1 MAGPSSTIDQNLLPV
16 QAYFDVYGNFQT
28 FIGQGQPFYATT
40 NPSQSGLN
48 ITNSTINSTTIGAT
62 TPSTGV
68 FTNMSTT
75 TGSVS
80 TLPASSNDLANKL
93 YVDTVAV
100 GISWKAPVTAGTTV
114 NITLSG
120 TQTVDGV
127 VLVIGNTVLVKNQ
140 TDTTKNGIYTVN
152 TGAWTYAPGSTTWAS
167 YVSAIVFV
175 EYGSQT
181 GSAWYCLAQ
190 PGGTLGTTAM
200 PWSNFSSSASYTAG
214 TGLTLTGFQFS
225 ITPVG
230 TAATYG
236 SASAVPVFITNA
248 SGQVSSVTN
257 TSIAIAGSQI
267 TSGTIGSSLIS
278 GSYTGITGVGTLT
291 AGTWN
296 ASTIAVANGGT
307 GATTLTGY
315 LLGNGTGAVTA
326 SATIP
331 TTALTGT
338 ITNAQLANSTI
349 SGVALGG
356 NLFSLTAGTAITF
369 NSGTT
374 YNGSTAITINATVP
388 AQVYPGAGIANSN
401 GTAWGTS
408 YTTTGSGTVV
418 ALATSPSLVTPV
430 LGTPTSGN
438 FSTGTFTWPTFNQNT
453 TGTASNVTGTVV
465 VANGGTGVTTLTGL
479 AYGNGTSAF
488 TAATAAQVVTVIG
501 ATAVTNA
508 TNATTA
514 TNATNV
520 AVTDDTTTATTCYP
534 NWTSSTTGNLPIKT
548 ASTKLTFVP
557 STGVLT
563 ATSFTGAGTGLTG
576 TASSL
581 SIGGNA
587 TTATT
592 ATNIAGGI
600 ASQLVYQSS
609 AGTTAFI
616 PNGTTGQVLQSNG
629 ATVPTW
635 VTFTGGAAPLQPVTA
650 TVASSALTVGIN
662 ATSLQF
668 RSATLTTGVPTTALA
683 VGALSLV
690 VPSTATLGTVS
701 AVQSQLVLVVLYNGG
716 TPALGI
722 VNISGGTNLDE
733 TTLLSTTAII
743 AGSNSASVVYS
754 TSAITSSPFR
764 VVGTVVSTQA
774 TAGTWATTPSLV
786 QGQGGQALASMQSL
800 GFGQTWQ
807 NLTGSRAVST
817 TYYNTTS
824 KPILVNAQVQ
834 TTSNTVGTLTATV
847 NGIQVALS
855 AIAAS
860 SGFFCGYVSFI
871 VPPNNSYS
879 VASTYGSI
887 TTWAELR

>member
-701 AVQSQLVLVVLYNGG
+701 AVQSQLV
-716 TPALGI
+716 
-722 VNISGGTNLDE
+722 
-733 TTLLSTTAII
+733 
-743 AGSNSASVVYS
+743 
-754 TSAITSSPFR
+754 
-764 VVGTVVSTQA
+764 
-774 TAGTWATTPSLV
+774 
-786 QGQGGQALASMQSL
+786 
-800 GFGQTWQ
+800 
-807 NLTGSRAVST
+807 
-817 TYYNTTS
+817 
-824 KPILVNAQVQ
+824 
-834 TTSNTVGTLTATV
+834 
-847 NGIQVALS
+847 
-855 AIAAS
+855 
-860 SGFFCGYVSFI
+860 
-871 VPPNNSYS
+871 
-879 VASTYGSI
+879 
-887 TTWAELR
+887 

>member
-152 TGAWTYAPGSTTWAS
+152 TGAWTYAPGCTTWAQ
-167 YVSAIVFV
+167 YVSAIVFI
-175 EYGSQT
+175 EYGGQG

-214 TGLTLTGFQFS
+214 PGLTLTGFQFS

-230 TAATYG
+230 TAGIYG
-236 SASAVPVFITNA
+236 SASSVPVLTTNA

-331 TTALTGT
+331 TTALSGT

-388 AQVYPGAGIANSN
+388 AQVYPGAGIANST
-401 GTAWGTS
+401 GSAWGTS
-408 YTTTGSGTVV
+408 YSTTGSGTVV
-418 ALATSPSLVTPV
+418 ALATSPSLVTPI

-453 TGTASNVTGTVV
+453 SGTASNVTGTVV
-465 VANGGTGVTTLTGL
+465 VANGGSGLTSLTGL

-635 VTFTGGAAPLQPVTA
+635 VTFTGATPPIQPVTA

-733 TTLLSTTAII
+733 TTLLSTTAMTTG
-743 AGSNSASVVYS
+743 ATSASVVYS
-754 TSAITSSPFR
+754 ASAITSSPFR

-786 QGQGGQALASMQSL
+786 QGYGGQAMASMQSL
-800 GFGQTWQ
+800 GFGQTW
-807 NLTGSRAVST
+807 TDVKASRASGT
-817 TYYNTTS
+817 TYTNSTG
-824 KPILVNAQVQ
+824 KPIMLVFTLFQGASNNFTFSINGVAITQLVNG
-834 TTSNTVGTLTATV
+834 SATV
-847 NGIQVALS
+847 CSNNVTAIIPNGGTYVITV
-855 AIAAS
+855 S
-860 SGFFCGYVSFI
+860 SGTI
-871 VPPNNSYS
+871 NNW
-879 VASTYGSI
+879 V
-887 TTWAELR
+887 ELR